1 MKSIMKKIFK
11 FMLLPALVLPLLFTS
26 CDEDRDSNPTL
37 DLSHLA
43 EGFVLNTPALAENNT
58 YDLNSAKNLV
68 LTCSQPNYGGVP
80 YPVKYY
86 AQVSID
92 PAFVS
97 DPTVTHKE
105 LATYAENPSSLDFNA
120 YEANKAVVSLFRAA
134 NPEANIPEKMSVYIR
149 LRAVIGGTLNQ
160 TLGET
165 YSNVITLP
173 SVKATYEA
181 PDAKFTDNLFLI
193 GSSIQ
198 TPWQSWKAIPKV
210 FGLEGN
216 YYGIIYLPAGGEF
229 KWGTENND
237 DRGYNRIKEINDEA
251 NAGISEGEEHR
262 IKVANAG
269 WYTLHFKGKITE
281 DKKNIDWT
289 LTVYPTKVYILGGSV
304 EMSGTW
310 AFDDAYALTAPADK
324 NGKWVSPAF
333 TASAELRAAVKV
345 GKLDWYRTEF
355 TLYKGNVFWR
365 RYDIVNSWAE
375 TEGADYSVT
384 TQVGQKLYIDFDNY
398 TAEVK

>member
-1 MKSIMKKIFK
+1 MKKIFK

-58 YDLNSAKNLV
+58 YDPYYAKNLV

-105 LATYAENPSSLDFNA
+105 LATYAENPSSLDFDA
-120 YEANKAVVSLFRAA
+120 YEVNKAIVSLFRAA
-134 NPEANIPEKMSVYIR
+134 NPDANLPDEMPVYIR
-149 LRAVIGGTLNQ
+149 LRAVIGGALNQ

-173 SVKATYEA
+173 SVKATI

-198 TPWQSWKAIPKV
+198 TPWESWKPIPQV
-210 FGLEGN
+210 EGLDGN
-216 YYGIIYLPAGGEF
+216 YYGIIYVPAGGEF
-229 KWGTENND
+229 KFAT
-237 DRGYNRIKEINDEA
+237 EINDELGYNQIKEIVDEA
-251 NAGISEGEEHR
+251 GAGISAGDNQK

-269 WYTLHFKGKITE
+269 WYTLHFKGTISK
-281 DKKNIDWT
+281 DKKNINWT
-289 LTVYPTKVYILGGSV
+289 LTVYKTQVCLIGGCIGQS
-304 EMSGTW
+304 TW
-310 AFDDAYALTAPADK
+310 GFADDTALTPPDDP
-324 NGKWVSPAF
+324 NGEWVSPAF
-333 TASAELRAAVKV
+333 TASTELRVSVKV
-345 GKLDWYRTEF
+345 GSINWYNTEF
-355 TLYKGNVFWR
+355 TVHKGDVFWR
-365 RYDIVNSWAE
+365 MKNMPNNWAE
-375 TEGADYSVT
+375 TMGSDYSVST
-384 TQVGQKLYIDFDNY
+384 APGKKLYVNFDTNK
-398 TAEVK
+398 AEVK

>member
-1 MKSIMKKIFK
+1 
-11 FMLLPALVLPLLFTS
+11 MLLPALVLPLLFTS

-58 YDLNSAKNLV
+58 YDLKSAKTLV
-68 LTCSQPNYGGVP
+68 LTCSQPNYGDAP
-80 YPVKYY
+80 YAVRYY

-92 PAFVS
+92 PAFVN
-97 DPTVTHKE
+97 DPTTTHTE
-105 LATYAENPSSLDFNA
+105 LATYAENASNLEFNA
-120 YEANKAVVSLFRAA
+120 SEANDAIVSLFQAA
-134 NPEANIPEKMSVYIR
+134 NPDTSVPEEMPIYVR
-149 LRAVIGGTLNQ
+149 LRGVISGTLNQ

-210 FGLEGN
+210 YGLEGN
-216 YYGIIYLPAGGEF
+216 YYGVIYLPAGGEF

-237 DRGYNRIKEINDEA
+237 YRGINRLKEINDEA
-251 NAGISEGEEHR
+251 GAGISAGEEQN

-269 WYTLHFKGKITE
+269 WYTLLFKGKITE

-289 LTVYPTKVYILGGSV
+289 LSVYPTKVYILGGSV

-345 GKLDWYRTEF
+345 GDLDWYRTEF
-355 TLYKGNVFWR
+355 TVYKGNLFWR
-365 RYDIVNSWAE
+365 RYDIVNNWAE

-398 TAEVK
+398 TAEIK

>member
-1 MKSIMKKIFK
+1 
-11 FMLLPALVLPLLFTS
+11 MLLPALVLPLLFTS

-68 LTCSQPNYGGVP
+68 LTCSQPNYGNAP
-80 YPVKYY
+80 YAVKYY

-92 PAFVS
+92 PAFVN
-97 DPTVTHKE
+97 DPTTTHTE
-105 LATYAENPSSLDFNA
+105 LATYAENPSNLEFNA
-120 YEANKAVVSLFRAA
+120 SEANNAIVSLFQAA
-134 NPEANIPEKMSVYIR
+134 NPDTSVPEEMPIYVR
-149 LRAVIGGTLNQ
+149 LHGVISGTLNQ

-198 TPWQSWKAIPKV
+198 TPWESWKAIPKV
-210 FGLEGN
+210 EGLDGN
-216 YYGIIYLPAGGEF
+216 YYGIIYVPAGGEF

-269 WYTLHFKGKITE
+269 WYTLYFKGKITE

>member
-26 CDEDRDSNPTL
+26 CDEDRDSNPSL

-43 EGFVLNTPALAENNT
+43 EGFVLNIPALAENNT

-173 SVKATYEA
+173 SVKATI

-198 TPWQSWKAIPKV
+198 TPWESWKPIPQV
-210 FGLEGN
+210 EGLDGN
-216 YYGIIYLPAGGEF
+216 YYGIIYVPAGGEF
-229 KWGTENND
+229 KFAT
-237 DRGYNRIKEINDEA
+237 EINDELGYNQIKEIVDEA
-251 NAGISEGEEHR
+251 GAGISAGDNQK

-269 WYTLHFKGKITE
+269 WYTLHFKGTISK
-281 DKKNIDWT
+281 DKKNINWT
-289 LTVYPTKVYILGGSV
+289 LTVYKTQVCLIGACIGQTNWGFAD
-304 EMSGTW
+304 EN
-310 AFDDAYALTAPADK
+310 ALTPPDDPS
-324 NGKWVSPAF
+324 GDWVSPAF
-333 TASAELRAAVKV
+333 TTGSELRVSVKV
-345 GKLDWYRTEF
+345 GDINWYSTEF
-355 TLYKGNVFWR
+355 TVHKGDVFWR
-365 RYDIVNSWAE
+365 MKNMPNNWAE
-375 TEGADYSVT
+375 TMGSDYSVT
-384 TQVGQKLYIDFDNY
+384 TTPGKKLYVNFDTNK
-398 TAEVK
+398 AEVK

>member
-1 MKSIMKKIFK
+1 
-11 FMLLPALVLPLLFTS
+11 MLLPALVLPLLFTS

-58 YDLNSAKNLV
+58 YDPYYAKNLV

-86 AQVSID
+86 AQVSIN

-105 LATYAENPSSLDFNA
+105 LATYAENPSSLDFDA
-120 YEANKAVVSLFRAA
+120 YEVNKAIVSLFRAA
-134 NPEANIPEKMSVYIR
+134 NPDANLPDEMPVYIR
-149 LRAVIGGTLNQ
+149 LRAVIGGALNQ

-173 SVKATYEA
+173 SVKATI

-198 TPWQSWKAIPKV
+198 TPWESWKPIPQV
-210 FGLEGN
+210 EGLDGN
-216 YYGIIYLPAGGEF
+216 YYGIIYVPAGGEF
-229 KWGTENND
+229 KFAT
-237 DRGYNRIKEINDEA
+237 EINDELGYNQIKEIVDEA
-251 NAGISEGEEHR
+251 GAGISAGDNQK

-269 WYTLHFKGKITE
+269 WYTLHFKGTISK
-281 DKKNIDWT
+281 DKKNINWT
-289 LTVYPTKVYILGGSV
+289 LTVYKTQVCLIGGCIGQS
-304 EMSGTW
+304 TW
-310 AFDDAYALTAPADK
+310 GFADDTALTPPDDPS
-324 NGKWVSPAF
+324 GDWVSPAF
-333 TASAELRAAVKV
+333 AAGSELRVAVKV
-345 GKLDWYRTEF
+345 GDIDWYRTEF
-355 TLYKGNVFWR
+355 SIYKGNVFWR
-365 RYDIVNSWAE
+365 KHNIIDSWAKNV
-375 TEGADYSVT
+375 GSDYSVAT
-384 TQVGQKLYIDFDNY
+384 TPGKKLYVNFDTNK
-398 TAEVK
+398 AEVK

>member
-1 MKSIMKKIFK
+1 
-11 FMLLPALVLPLLFTS
+11 MLLPALVLPLLFTS

-43 EGFVLNTPALAENNT
+43 EGFVLNTPALAEYNT
-58 YDLNSAKNLV
+58 YDPYYAKNLV

-105 LATYAENPSSLDFNA
+105 LATYAENPSSLDFDA
-120 YEANKAVVSLFRAA
+120 YEVNKAIVSLFRAA
-134 NPEANIPEKMSVYIR
+134 NPNANLPDEMPVYIR
-149 LRAVIGGTLNQ
+149 LRAVIGGALNQ

-173 SVKATYEA
+173 SVKATI

-198 TPWQSWKAIPKV
+198 TPWESWKPIPQV
-210 FGLEGN
+210 EGLDGN
-216 YYGIIYLPAGGEF
+216 YYGIIYVPAGGEF
-229 KWGTENND
+229 KFAT
-237 DRGYNRIKEINDEA
+237 EINDELGYNQIKEIVDEA
-251 NAGISEGEEHR
+251 GAGISAGDNQK

-269 WYTLHFKGKITE
+269 WYTLHFKGTISK
-281 DKKNIDWT
+281 DKKNINWS
-289 LTVYPTKVYILGGSV
+289 LTVYKTQVCLIGGCIGQS
-304 EMSGTW
+304 TW
-310 AFDDAYALTAPADK
+310 GFADDTALTPPDDP
-324 NGKWVSPAF
+324 NGEWVSPAF
-333 TASAELRAAVKV
+333 TASTELRVSVKV
-345 GKLDWYRTEF
+345 GSINWYNTEF
-355 TLYKGNVFWR
+355 TVHKGDVFWR
-365 RYDIVNSWAE
+365 MKNMPNNWAE
-375 TEGADYSVT
+375 TMGSDYSVST
-384 TQVGQKLYIDFDNY
+384 APGKKLYVNFDTNK
-398 TAEVK
+398 AEVK

>member
-1 MKSIMKKIFK
+1 MKKIFK

-58 YDLNSAKNLV
+58 YDPYYAKNLV

-86 AQVSID
+86 AQVSIN

-105 LATYAENPSSLDFNA
+105 LATYAENPSSLDFDA
-120 YEANKAVVSLFRAA
+120 YEVNKAIVSLFRAA
-134 NPEANIPEKMSVYIR
+134 NPDANLPDEMPVYIR
-149 LRAVIGGTLNQ
+149 LRAVIGGALNQ

-173 SVKATYEA
+173 SVKATI

-198 TPWQSWKAIPKV
+198 TPWESWKPIPQV
-210 FGLEGN
+210 EGLDGN
-216 YYGIIYLPAGGEF
+216 YYGIIYVPAGGEF
-229 KWGTENND
+229 KFAT
-237 DRGYNRIKEINDEA
+237 EINDELGYNQIKEIVDEA
-251 NAGISEGEEHR
+251 GAGISAGDNQK

-269 WYTLHFKGKITE
+269 WYTLHFKGTISK
-281 DKKNIDWT
+281 DKKNINWT
-289 LTVYPTKVYILGGSV
+289 LTVYKTQVCLIGACIGQS
-304 EMSGTW
+304 TW
-310 AFDDAYALTAPADK
+310 GFADDTALTPPDDP
-324 NGKWVSPAF
+324 NGEWVSPAF
-333 TASAELRAAVKV
+333 TSSEELRVAVKV
-345 GKLDWYRTEF
+345 GSIDWYRTEF
-355 TLYKGNVFWR
+355 TVYNGEVFWR
-365 RYDIVNSWAE
+365 KYNMPNNWAE
-375 TEGADYSVT
+375 TMGADYSVKPA
-384 TQVGQKLYIDFDNY
+384 VGTKLYVNFDTNK
-398 TAEVK
+398 AEVR

>member
-1 MKSIMKKIFK
+1 
-11 FMLLPALVLPLLFTS
+11 MLLPALVLPLLFTS

-58 YDLNSAKNLV
+58 YDPYYAKNLV

-86 AQVSID
+86 AQVSIN

-105 LATYAENPSSLDFNA
+105 LATYAENPSSLDFDA
-120 YEANKAVVSLFRAA
+120 YEVNKAIVSLFRAA
-134 NPEANIPEKMSVYIR
+134 NPDANLPDEMPVYIR
-149 LRAVIGGTLNQ
+149 LRAVIGGALNQ

-173 SVKATYEA
+173 SVKATI

-210 FGLEGN
+210 EGLDGN
-216 YYGIIYLPAGGEF
+216 YYGIIYVPAGGEF

-237 DRGYNRIKEINDEA
+237 YRGINRITIDDQA
-251 NAGISEGEEHR
+251 GAGISEGENQD

-281 DKKNIDWT
+281 DKKNIEWT
-289 LTVYPTKVYILGGSV
+289 MTIYKTQVCLI
-304 EMSGTW
+304 GTCIGQSTW
-310 AFDDAYALTAPADK
+310 GFADENALTPPAEPT
-324 NGKWVSPAF
+324 GEWVSPAF
-333 TASAELRAAVKV
+333 TASEELRVSVKV
-345 GKLDWYRTEF
+345 GSIDWYRTEF
-355 TLYKGNVFWR
+355 TVHNGDVFWR
-365 RYDIVNSWAE
+365 KYNMPNNWAE
-375 TEGADYSVT
+375 TMGEDYSVKPA
-384 TQVGQKLYIDFDNY
+384 VGTKLYVNFDTNK
-398 TAEVK
+398 AEVR

>member
-58 YDLNSAKNLV
+58 YDPYYAKNLV

-86 AQVSID
+86 AQVSIN

-105 LATYAENPSSLDFNA
+105 LATYAENPSSLDFDA
-120 YEANKAVVSLFRAA
+120 YEVNKAIVSLFRAA
-134 NPEANIPEKMSVYIR
+134 NPDANLPDEMPVYIR
-149 LRAVIGGTLNQ
+149 LRAVIGGALNQ

-173 SVKATYEA
+173 SVKATI
-181 PDAKFTDNLFLI
+181 PDARFTDNLFLI

-198 TPWQSWKAIPKV
+198 TPWESWKPIPQV
-210 FGLEGN
+210 QGLDGE
-216 YYGIIYLPAGGEF
+216 YYGIIYVPAGGEF
-229 KWGTENND
+229 NWGSEIND
-237 DRGYNRIKEINDEA
+237 KLGINQIKEINDVA
-251 NAGISEGEEHR
+251 GAGITAGDDQNL
-262 IKVANAG
+262 KVANAG
-269 WYTLHFKGKITE
+269 WYTLHFKGKISK
-281 DKKNIDWT
+281 DKKNINWT
-289 LTVYPTKVYILGGSV
+289 LTVYKTQVCLIGGCIGQSAWGFAD
-304 EMSGTW
+304 EN
-310 AFDDAYALTAPADK
+310 ALTPPDNQ
-324 NGKWVSPAF
+324 NGEWISPAF
-333 TASAELRAAVKV
+333 TASSELRVSVKV
-345 GKLDWYRTEF
+345 GDIEWWRTEF
-355 TLYKGNVFWR
+355 TIYKGDVFWR
-365 RYDIVNSWAE
+365 IKDMEKGWEDNVGKE
-375 TEGADYSVT
+375 YSVKPG
-384 TQVGQKLYIDFDNY
+384 VGTKLYVNFDTNK
-398 TAEVK
+398 AEVK

>member
-1 MKSIMKKIFK
+1 
-11 FMLLPALVLPLLFTS
+11 MLLPALVLPLLFTS

-58 YDLNSAKNLV
+58 YDPYYAKNLV

-86 AQVSID
+86 AQVSIN

-105 LATYAENPSSLDFNA
+105 LATYAENPSSLDFDA
-120 YEANKAVVSLFRAA
+120 YEVNKAIVSLFRAA
-134 NPEANIPEKMSVYIR
+134 NPDANLPDEMPVYIR

-173 SVKATYEA
+173 SVKATI

-198 TPWQSWKAIPKV
+198 TPWESWKPIPQV
-210 FGLEGN
+210 FDKKGE
-216 YYGIIYLPAGGEF
+216 YYGIIYVPAGGEF
-229 KWGTENND
+229 NWGTEIND
-237 DRGYNRIKEINDEA
+237 KLGINQIKEINDVA
-251 NAGISEGEEHR
+251 GAGITAGDDQNL
-262 IKVANAG
+262 KVANAG
-269 WYTLHFKGKITE
+269 WYTLHFMGEISK
-281 DKKNIDWT
+281 DKKNINWT
-289 LTVYPTKVYILGGSV
+289 LTVYKTQVCLIGACIGQTNWKFAD
-304 EMSGTW
+304 EN
-310 AFDDAYALTAPADK
+310 ALTAPDDPS
-324 NGKWVSPAF
+324 GDWVSPAF
-333 TASAELRAAVKV
+333 TAGSELRVAVKV
-345 GKLDWYRTEF
+345 GDNDWWRTEF
-355 TLYKGNVFWR
+355 TILKGDVFWR
-365 RYDIVNSWAE
+365 KQSVDKGWKVDVGS
-375 TEGADYSVT
+375 DYSVST
-384 TQVGQKLYIDFDNY
+384 NPGQKLYVNFDTNK
-398 TAEVK
+398 AEVK

>member
-1 MKSIMKKIFK
+1 
-11 FMLLPALVLPLLFTS
+11 MLLPALVLPLLFTS

-58 YDLNSAKNLV
+58 YDFYNAKNLV

-92 PAFVS
+92 PEFVN
-97 DPTVTHKE
+97 DPNVTHKE

-173 SVKATYEA
+173 SVKATI

-198 TPWQSWKAIPKV
+198 TPWESWKPIPQV
-210 FGLEGN
+210 EGLDGN
-216 YYGIIYLPAGGEF
+216 YYGIIYVPAGGEF
-229 KWGTENND
+229 KFAT
-237 DRGYNRIKEINDEA
+237 EINDELGYNQIKEIVDEA
-251 NAGISEGEEHR
+251 GAGISAGDNQK

-269 WYTLHFKGKITE
+269 WYTLHFKGTISK
-281 DKKNIDWT
+281 DKKNINWT
-289 LTVYPTKVYILGGSV
+289 LTVYKTQVCLIGACIGQ
-304 EMSGTW
+304 ETW
-310 AFDDAYALTAPADK
+310 GFADDTALTPPDDP
-324 NGKWVSPAF
+324 NGEWVSPAF
-333 TASAELRAAVKV
+333 TASKELRVSVKV
-345 GKLDWYRTEF
+345 GDINWYSTEF
-355 TLYKGNVFWR
+355 TVHKGDVFWR
-365 RYDIVNSWAE
+365 MKNMPNNWAE
-375 TEGADYSVT
+375 TMGSDYSVT
-384 TQVGQKLYIDFDNY
+384 TTPGKKLYVNFDTNK
-398 TAEVK
+398 AEVK

>member
-1 MKSIMKKIFK
+1 
-11 FMLLPALVLPLLFTS
+11 MLLPALVLPLLFTS

-58 YDLNSAKNLV
+58 YDLKSAKNLV
-68 LTCSQPNYGGVP
+68 LTCSQPNYGDAP
-80 YPVKYY
+80 YAVRYY

-92 PAFVS
+92 PAFVN
-97 DPTVTHKE
+97 DPTTTHTE
-105 LATYAENPSSLDFNA
+105 LATYAENASNLEFNA
-120 YEANKAVVSLFRAA
+120 SEANDAIVSLFQAA
-134 NPEANIPEKMSVYIR
+134 NPDTSVPEEMPIYVR
-149 LRAVIGGTLNQ
+149 LRGVISGTLNQ

-210 FGLEGN
+210 EGLDGN

-237 DRGYNRIKEINDEA
+237 YRGINRLKEINDEA
-251 NAGISEGEEHR
+251 GAGISAGEEQN

-269 WYTLHFKGKITE
+269 WYTLLFKGKITE
-281 DKKNIDWT
+281 DKKNIEWT
-289 LTVYPTKVYILGGSV
+289 LSVYPTKVYILGGSV

-345 GKLDWYRTEF
+345 GDLDWYRTEF
-355 TLYKGNVFWR
+355 TVYKGNLFWR
-365 RYDIVNSWAE
+365 RYDIVNNWAE
-375 TEGADYSVT
+375 TEGAEYSVT

>member
-1 MKSIMKKIFK
+1 MKKIFK

-26 CDEDRDSNPTL
+26 CDDDRDSNPTL

-58 YDLNSAKNLV
+58 YDLNSAKSLV
-68 LTCSQPNYGGVP
+68 LTCSQPNYGNAP
-80 YPVKYY
+80 YAVKYY

-92 PAFVS
+92 PTFVS
-97 DPTVTHKE
+97 DPAATHEE
-105 LATYAENPSSLDFNA
+105 LATYAENASSLEFNA
-120 YEANKAVVSLFRAA
+120 SEVNNAVVSLFQAA
-134 NPEANIPEKMSVYIR
+134 NPDTSVPEEMPIYIR
-149 LRAVIGGTLNQ
+149 LRAVISGTLNQ

-181 PDAKFTDNLFLI
+181 PDAKFTDNLYLI

-216 YYGIIYLPAGGEF
+216 YYGVIYLPAGGEF

-237 DRGYNRIKEINDEA
+237 YRGINRLKEINDEA
-251 NAGISEGEEHR
+251 GAGISAGEEQN

-269 WYTLHFKGKITE
+269 WYTLLFKGKITE
-281 DKKNIDWT
+281 DKKNIEWT
-289 LTVYPTKVYILGGSV
+289 LSVYPTKVYILGGSV

-345 GKLDWYRTEF
+345 GDLDWYRTEF
-355 TLYKGNVFWR
+355 TVYKGNLFWR
-365 RYDIVNSWAE
+365 RYDIVNSWTE

>member
-1 MKSIMKKIFK
+1 
-11 FMLLPALVLPLLFTS
+11 MLLPALVLPLLFTS

-58 YDLNSAKNLV
+58 YDPYYAKNLV

-86 AQVSID
+86 AQVSIN

-105 LATYAENPSSLDFNA
+105 LATYAENPSSLDFDA
-120 YEANKAVVSLFRAA
+120 YEVNKAIVSLFRAA
-134 NPEANIPEKMSVYIR
+134 NPDANLPDEMPVYIR
-149 LRAVIGGTLNQ
+149 LRAVIGGALNQ

-173 SVKATYEA
+173 SVKATI

-198 TPWQSWKAIPKV
+198 TPWESWKPIPQV
-210 FGLEGN
+210 EGLDGN
-216 YYGIIYLPAGGEF
+216 YYGIIYVPAGGEF
-229 KWGTENND
+229 KFAT
-237 DRGYNRIKEINDEA
+237 EINDELGYNQIKEIVDEA
-251 NAGISEGEEHR
+251 GAGISAGDNQK

-269 WYTLHFKGKITE
+269 WYTLHFKGTISK
-281 DKKNIDWT
+281 DKKNINWT
-289 LTVYPTKVYILGGSV
+289 LTVYKTQVCLIGACIGQSDW
-304 EMSGTW
+304 GF
-310 AFDDAYALTAPADK
+310 ADDTALTPPDDP
-324 NGKWVSPAF
+324 NGEWVSPAF
-333 TASAELRAAVKV
+333 TDSKELRVSVKV
-345 GKLDWYRTEF
+345 GDINWYNTEF
-355 TLYKGNVFWR
+355 TVYKGDVFWR
-365 RYDIVNSWAE
+365 MKNMPNNWAE
-375 TEGADYSVT
+375 TMGKDYSVST
-384 TQVGQKLYIDFDNY
+384 APGKKLYVNFDTY
-398 TAEVK
+398 KAEVK

>member
-1 MKSIMKKIFK
+1 MKKIFK

-58 YDLNSAKNLV
+58 YDPYYAKNLV

-86 AQVSID
+86 AQVSIN

-105 LATYAENPSSLDFNA
+105 LATYAENPSSLDFDA
-120 YEANKAVVSLFRAA
+120 YEVNKAIVSLFRAA
-134 NPEANIPEKMSVYIR
+134 NPDANLPDEMPVYIR
-149 LRAVIGGTLNQ
+149 LRAVIGGALNQ

-173 SVKATYEA
+173 SVKATI

-198 TPWQSWKAIPKV
+198 TPWESWKPIPQV
-210 FGLEGN
+210 EGLEGN
-216 YYGIIYLPAGGEF
+216 YYGIIYVPAGGEF
-229 KWGTENND
+229 KFAT
-237 DRGYNRIKEINDEA
+237 EINDELGYNQIKEIVDEA
-251 NAGISEGEEHR
+251 GAGISAGDNQK

-269 WYTLHFKGKITE
+269 WYTLHFKGTISK
-281 DKKNIDWT
+281 DKKNINWT
-289 LTVYPTKVYILGGSV
+289 LTVYKTQVCLIGACIGQSNWGFAD
-304 EMSGTW
+304 EN
-310 AFDDAYALTAPADK
+310 ALTPPDDP
-324 NGKWVSPAF
+324 NGEWVSPAF
-333 TASAELRAAVKV
+333 TASKELRVSVKV
-345 GKLDWYRTEF
+345 GDINWYSTEF
-355 TLYKGNVFWR
+355 TVHKGDVFWR
-365 RYDIVNSWAE
+365 MKNMPDNWAE
-375 TEGADYSVT
+375 TMGKDYSVST
-384 TQVGQKLYIDFDNY
+384 APGKKLYVNFDTNK
-398 TAEVK
+398 AEVK

>member
-1 MKSIMKKIFK
+1 MKKIFK

-58 YDLNSAKNLV
+58 YDPYYAKNLV

-86 AQVSID
+86 AQVSIN

-105 LATYAENPSSLDFNA
+105 LATYAENPSSLDFDA
-120 YEANKAVVSLFRAA
+120 YEVNKAIVSLFRAA
-134 NPEANIPEKMSVYIR
+134 NPDANLPDEMPVYIR
-149 LRAVIGGTLNQ
+149 LRAVIGGALNQ

-173 SVKATYEA
+173 SVKATI

-198 TPWQSWKAIPKV
+198 TPWQSWKPIPQV
-210 FGLEGN
+210 EGLDGN
-216 YYGIIYLPAGGEF
+216 YYGIIYVPAGGEF
-229 KWGTENND
+229 KFAT
-237 DRGYNRIKEINDEA
+237 EINDELGYNQIKEIVDEA
-251 NAGISEGEEHR
+251 GAGISAGDNQK

-269 WYTLHFKGKITE
+269 WYTLHFKGTISK
-281 DKKNIDWT
+281 DKKNINWT
-289 LTVYPTKVYILGGSV
+289 LTVYKTQVCLIGACIGQ
-304 EMSGTW
+304 ENWGF
-310 AFDDAYALTAPADK
+310 ADDTALTPPDDP
-324 NGKWVSPAF
+324 NGEWVSPAF
-333 TASAELRAAVKV
+333 TSNAELRVSVKV
-345 GKLDWYRTEF
+345 GDINWYSTEF
-355 TLYKGNVFWR
+355 TVHKGDVFWR
-365 RYDIVNSWAE
+365 IKDIAKSWE
-375 TEGADYSVT
+375 ENVGKEYSVKPA
-384 TQVGQKLYIDFDNY
+384 VGQKLYVNFDTNK
-398 TAEVK
+398 AEVK

>member
-1 MKSIMKKIFK
+1 MKKIFK

-26 CDEDRDSNPTL
+26 CDDDRDSNPTL

-58 YDLNSAKNLV
+58 YDPYYAKNLV

-86 AQVSID
+86 AQVSIN

-105 LATYAENPSSLDFNA
+105 LATYAENPSSLDFDA
-120 YEANKAVVSLFRAA
+120 YEVNKAIVSLFRAA
-134 NPEANIPEKMSVYIR
+134 NPDANLPDEMPVYIR
-149 LRAVIGGTLNQ
+149 LRAVIGGALNQ

-173 SVKATYEA
+173 SVKATI

-198 TPWQSWKAIPKV
+198 TPWESWKPIPQV
-210 FGLEGN
+210 QGLDGN
-216 YYGIIYLPAGGEF
+216 YYGIIYVPAGGEF
-229 KWGTENND
+229 KFAT
-237 DRGYNRIKEINDEA
+237 EINDELGYNQIKEIVDEA
-251 NAGISEGEEHR
+251 GAGISAGDNQK

-269 WYTLHFKGKITE
+269 WYTLHFKGTISK
-281 DKKNIDWT
+281 DKKNINWT
-289 LTVYPTKVYILGGSV
+289 LTVYKTQVCLIGACIGQESW
-304 EMSGTW
+304 GF
-310 AFDDAYALTAPADK
+310 ADDTALTPPDDP
-324 NGKWVSPAF
+324 NGEWVSPAF
-333 TASAELRAAVKV
+333 TASKELRVSVKV
-345 GKLDWYRTEF
+345 GNIDWYRTEF
-355 TLYKGNVFWR
+355 TVHKGDVFWR
-365 RYDIVNSWAE
+365 MKDIPKSWAE
-375 TEGADYSVT
+375 NMGKDYSVT
-384 TQVGQKLYIDFDNY
+384 TTPGTKLYVNFDTNK
-398 TAEVK
+398 AEVK

>member
-1 MKSIMKKIFK
+1 
-11 FMLLPALVLPLLFTS
+11 MLLPALVLPLLFTS

-58 YDLNSAKNLV
+58 YDLKSAKKLV
-68 LTCSQPNYGGVP
+68 LTCSQPNYGDAP
-80 YPVKYY
+80 YAVRYY

-92 PAFVS
+92 PAFVN
-97 DPTVTHKE
+97 DPTTTHTE
-105 LATYAENPSSLDFNA
+105 LATYAENASNLEFNA
-120 YEANKAVVSLFRAA
+120 SEANDAIVSLFQAA
-134 NPEANIPEKMSVYIR
+134 NPDTSVPEEMPIYIR
-149 LRAVIGGTLNQ
+149 LRGVISGTLNQ

-165 YSNVITLP
+165 YSNVIKLP

-210 FGLEGN
+210 YGLEGN
-216 YYGIIYLPAGGEF
+216 YYGVIYLPAGGEF

-237 DRGYNRIKEINDEA
+237 YRGINRLKEINDEVG
-251 NAGISEGEEHR
+251 AGISAGEEQN

-269 WYTLHFKGKITE
+269 WYTLLFKGKITE

-289 LTVYPTKVYILGGSV
+289 LSVYPTKVYILGGSV

-345 GKLDWYRTEF
+345 GDLDWYRTEF
-355 TLYKGNVFWR
+355 TVYKGNLFWR
-365 RYDIVNSWAE
+365 RYDIVNNWAE

-398 TAEVK
+398 TAEIK

>member
-58 YDLNSAKNLV
+58 YDPYYAKNLV

-86 AQVSID
+86 AQVSIN

-105 LATYAENPSSLDFNA
+105 LATYAENPSSLDFDA
-120 YEANKAVVSLFRAA
+120 YEVNKAIVSLFRAA
-134 NPEANIPEKMSVYIR
+134 NPDANLPDEMPVYIR
-149 LRAVIGGTLNQ
+149 LRAVIGGALNQ

-173 SVKATYEA
+173 SVKATI

-198 TPWQSWKAIPKV
+198 TPWESWKPIPQV
-210 FGLEGN
+210 QGLDGE
-216 YYGIIYLPAGGEF
+216 YYGIIYVPAGGEF
-229 KWGTENND
+229 NWGSEIND
-237 DRGYNRIKEINDEA
+237 KLGINQIKEINDVA
-251 NAGISEGEEHR
+251 GAGITAGDDQNL
-262 IKVANAG
+262 KVANAG
-269 WYTLHFKGKITE
+269 WYTLHFKGKISK
-281 DKKNIDWT
+281 DKKNINWT
-289 LTVYPTKVYILGGSV
+289 LTVYKTQVCLIGGCIGQSAWGFAD
-304 EMSGTW
+304 EN
-310 AFDDAYALTAPADK
+310 ALTPPDNQ
-324 NGKWVSPAF
+324 NGEWISPAF
-333 TASAELRAAVKV
+333 TASSELRVSVKV
-345 GKLDWYRTEF
+345 GDIEWWRTEF
-355 TLYKGNVFWR
+355 TIYKGDVFWR
-365 RYDIVNSWAE
+365 IKDMAKGWEDNVGKE
-375 TEGADYSVT
+375 YSVKPG
-384 TQVGQKLYIDFDNY
+384 VGTKLYVNFDTNK
-398 TAEVK
+398 AEVK